1 MSETP
6 PPSPDPAPADAA
18 AAAPVAS
25 PPPAKPVR
33 IFLVVVDDS
42 PELKVALRYACL
54 RARKSGGKVALL
66 TVIEPG
72 EMQHWMAV
80 EALIREE
87 QRAEAEQRLQRLA
100 REVNQLTGTLPALYV
115 REGNPHDEVLAL
127 IDEEPSI
134 SILVLAAG
142 NDPEG
147 PGPLISYY
155 TSRGLG
161 RLRIPLTIVP
171 AGLTNDAMDAI
182 T

>member
-1 MSETP
+1 MTETT
-6 PPSPDPAPADAA
+6 A
-18 AAAPVAS
+18 AS
-25 PPPAKPVR
+25 PPPVR

-66 TVIEPG
+66 TVLEPG
-72 EMQHWMAV
+72 EMQHWLAV
-80 EALIREE
+80 ENLIREE
-87 QRAEAEQRLQRLA
+87 QRGEAEQKLQKLA

-115 REGNPHDEVLAL
+115 REGTAHEEVLAL
-127 IDEEPSI
+127 IAEEPSI

-142 NDPEG
+142 TDPEG
-147 PGPLISYY
+147 PGPMVSYY
-155 TSRGLG
+155 TGRGLG

-171 AGLTNDAMDAI
+171 GGLSNQALDAI